1 MSATTGQPICRDS
14 ELVLA
19 DGVATLRF
27 CRDDVRN
34 VLTGTQLADDIIAV
48 CDWASMDERVGALV
62 LTGDGRAF
70 SAGGNIKDMA
80 SKTGIFA
87 GEPFDIQNGYRRGIQ
102 KMTLAIH
109 RLEIP
114 VIAAVN
120 GPAIGAGLDLACMCD
135 IRLGST
141 RARMAESFVNVGL
154 VPGDGGAWFL
164 PRIVGAQRAAE
175 LTFSGRV
182 IDADEALAIGL
193 LLEICTPDDL
203 LTRAQDMARDFA
215 AKPRRALRMAK
226 RLLVSGQTARLDD
239 FLDHCA
245 SFQALAHS
253 GIEHEGALKALLA
266 EISIRG

>member
-1 MSATTGQPICRDS
+1 MSGTTGLPTCRDS
-14 ELVLA
+14 ELILA

-34 VLTGTQLADDIIAV
+34 ALTGTRLAEDIIAV
-48 CDWASMDERVGALV
+48 CEWASVDERVGALV

-70 SAGGNIKDMA
+70 SAGGNVKDMA
-80 SKTGIFA
+80 AKADMFA
-87 GEPFDIQNGYRRGIQ
+87 GDPFDIQNGYRRGIQ
-102 KMTLAIH
+102 RMTLAMH

-135 IRLGST
+135 IRIGSA
-141 RARMAESFVNVGL
+141 RARMAESFVNIGL

-164 PRIVGAQRAAE
+164 PRIVGVQRAAE

-182 IDADEALAIGL
+182 LDADEALAIGL
-193 LLEICTPDDL
+193 LLEICTPDEL
-203 LTRAQDMARDFA
+203 LARSHDMARGFA

-245 SFQALAHS
+245 SLQALAHS
-253 GIEHEGALKALLA
+253 GAEHEAALSAVLA
-266 EISIRG
+266 EISAKG